1 MLVDSNLKYSLET
14 ILFSSNDEYVEI
26 VIEICKNMCFHQ
38 PADPPV
44 KKKYYRFGSY
54 SEIDYAYSERMKSI
68 NNEYSQK
75 VKTKLSRIIV
85 PMIQKLLYSNDIE
98 FNNRRC
104 LLLQI
109 YYTSSIE
116 KCDYFLL
123 MYGIDKLIMKI
134 VDENNGISEGLIN
147 NLKDIP
153 SQISNFKNL
162 DANESIFKFKK
173 DLSYENCIRTI
184 IKDNI
189 IYHICNIVKQ
199 NPRNECFILLN
210 YILFVFMFIF
220 II

>member
-98 FNNRRC
+98 FNNRGC
-104 LLLQI
+104 LLLQALKSVI
-109 YYTSSIE
+109 
-116 KCDYFLL
+116 
-123 MYGIDKLIMKI
+123 
-134 VDENNGISEGLIN
+134 IS
-147 NLKDIP
+147 
-153 SQISNFKNL
+153 
-162 DANESIFKFKK
+162 
-173 DLSYENCIRTI
+173 C
-184 IKDNI
+184 
-189 IYHICNIVKQ
+189 
-199 NPRNECFILLN
+199 
-210 YILFVFMFIF
+210 
-220 II
+220 